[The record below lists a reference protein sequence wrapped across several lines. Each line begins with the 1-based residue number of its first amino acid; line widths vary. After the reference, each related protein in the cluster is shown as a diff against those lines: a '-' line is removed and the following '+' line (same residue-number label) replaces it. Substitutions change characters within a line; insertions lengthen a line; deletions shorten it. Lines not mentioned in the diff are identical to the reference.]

1 MRSAALVLCCS
12 TAVALA
18 PANYQILR
26 RATVLRRA
34 VEPDPRTV
42 DGRRSARAKEPA
54 PAREAAG
61 QAFGFAPPLT
71 VNKWETMQAKR
82 VRLEVLYSRD
92 VDVDGDEFEG
102 LRKAYLRT
110 KRIVQE
116 TYPDVLVV
124 GVQKATRRGDD
135 PTFEVTVDN
144 KLVYA
149 KPRDRE
155 GIYLSQR
162 TLHREIMRA
171 RKARRPSTTYY
182 RLEAVD
188 DDDDDEYPRVVV
200 PDK

>member
-12 TAVALA
+12 TALALA

-135 PTFEVTVDN
+135 ATFEVAVDN

-188 DDDDDEYPRVVV
+188 DDDDEYPRVVV

>member
-1 MRSAALVLCCS
+1 MRSAALILCCS

-26 RATVLRRA
+26 GAKVLRRA

-42 DGRRSARAKEPA
+42 DGRRSARAKEP
-54 PAREAAG
+54 G

-92 VDVDGDEFEG
+92 VDVG
-102 LRKAYLRT
+102 
-110 KRIVQE
+110 
-116 TYPDVLVV
+116 
-124 GVQKATRRGDD
+124 GDD
-135 PTFEVTVDN
+135 
-144 KLVYA
+144 
-149 KPRDRE
+149 
-155 GIYLSQR
+155 QR

>member
-1 MRSAALVLCCS
+1 MGKHEPVAFQTAPSWVLVFPFSSAVRDKS
-12 TAVALA
+12 LA
-18 PANYQILR
+18 QL
-26 RATVLRRA
+26 
-34 VEPDPRTV
+34 
-42 DGRRSARAKEPA
+42 
-54 PAREAAG
+54 
-61 QAFGFAPPLT
+61 
-71 VNKWETMQAKR
+71 R

-135 PTFEVTVDN
+135 ATFEVAVDN

-188 DDDDDEYPRVVV
+188 DDDDEYPRVVV

>member
-1 MRSAALVLCCS
+1 MRSAALVLWCS

-26 RATVLRRA
+26 RAKVLRRA

-92 VDVDGDEFEG
+92 VHVDGDEFEG

-135 PTFEVTVDN
+135 ATFEVAVDN

-188 DDDDDEYPRVVV
+188 DDDDEYPRVVV